1 MNERSDWGT
10 LRERRMTSP
19 EAQEGY
25 HAAQLAAA
33 LGDTVRHLRTE
44 RGWTQ
49 KELGK
54 RARLTQSAVA
64 RLEAGD
70 SVPTLRVLERVAHA
84 LGAQV
89 DVKLHATEPRDSS
102 KISGGRPLPC

>member
-1 MNERSDWGT
+1 MNERSDWAT

-19 EAQEGY
+19 AAQEGY
-25 HAAQLAAA
+25 EAARIAAQ
-33 LGDTVRHLRTE
+33 LGDTVRRLRTE
-44 RGWTQ
+44 RGLTQ
-49 KELGK
+49 EQLGK

-70 SVPTLRVLERVAHA
+70 GVPTLRVLERVAHA

-89 DVKLHATEPRDSS
+89 DVTLHASGADPV
-102 KISGGRPLPC
+102 KISGARPIPC